1 MGVELSIRGNVC
13 KVNRFTFKKEYIMR
27 RPIIIILS
35 VIGIFLLL
43 GTSIMYVFGPRTATT
58 FSNVSRDLGGFGGGA
73 PAATAAPAA
82 VEAPALPDSFAYDQS
97 QEAANRVAQVQ
108 ERLVVENADLAIVV
122 KDPKARMQEINDLA
136 KELGGYVVS
145 SNLYQD
151 TSTGKEVPQANIV
164 IRVPSEKLDEALAK
178 IKEGAVD
185 VPHEN
190 RSGQD
195 VTSQYVDLQAQ
206 LKAKEAA
213 EKKLMEILDQ
223 ATRAEDVLAI
233 YLQAQSVQTE
243 IEQLKGQI
251 KYLEESAALSAISVQ
266 LIAEES
272 TQPIE
277 IGPWKPG
284 GAAKAAIQDL
294 IYFFQN
300 FVDFLI
306 RLVLFALPALIL
318 IGIPLFLV
326 FLAGRALIRRSRKS
340 NKKVEQSEEVKK
352 E

>member
-1 MGVELSIRGNVC
+1 M
-13 KVNRFTFKKEYIMR
+13 
-27 RPIIIILS
+27 
-35 VIGIFLLL
+35 
-43 GTSIMYVFGPRTATT
+43 
-58 FSNVSRDLGGFGGGA
+58 
-73 PAATAAPAA
+73 
-82 VEAPALPDSFAYDQS
+82 
-97 QEAANRVAQVQ
+97 
-108 ERLVVENADLAIVV
+108 
-122 KDPKARMQEINDLA
+122 
-136 KELGGYVVS
+136 
-145 SNLYQD
+145 
-151 TSTGKEVPQANIV
+151 
-164 IRVPSEKLDEALAK
+164 PSEKLDEALAK

-266 LIAEES
+266 LVAEES

-277 IGPWKPG
+277 IGPLRPE

-294 IYFFQN
+294 IFFFQN

-306 RLVLFALPALIL
+306 RFVLFALPALIL

-340 NKKVEQSEEVKK
+340 NKKGEQSEEVKK